1 MAFGRN
7 PHVTKAQAAELKA
20 AEAPDA
26 LARAMAHREA
36 AHQWERAADRE
47 KPGKYKLTYEGNAQR
62 NRELAEAERG
72 PSREGPP
79 GESEAAGEAADEIL
93 KATDAPAPVRALAGL
108 SANPKLWN

>member
-26 LARAMAHREA
+26 IARAMAHRDA

-47 KPGKYKLTYEGNAQR
+47 KPGKYKLVYEANAQR
-62 NRELAEAERG
+62 NRDLAEAERA
-72 PSREGPP
+72 PRHDALAK
-79 GESEAAGEAADEIL
+79 ESELAGEAPDEIL
-93 KATDAPAPVRALAGL
+93 TATDAPPNAHALEAV